1 MAQQLLYAAISRRSP
16 IITRS
21 IVSAVR
27 SRSIP
32 ILEHRALGPRHRTTR
47 YFTSTTTIQ
56 PPIQS
61 LYDHEQVERKWKAR
75 WAAETASASASA
87 APPPSTPRTGEKN
100 YVLSMFPYPSGKLH
114 MGHVRVYTISDTIAR
129 MQRMREAQRAIDH
142 GASTTTTSSSVLH
155 PMGWDAFG
163 LPAENAAV
171 AHKVD
176 PASWTRDNIATMKQ
190 QLLMLSTSFD
200 WNAELTTCQPE
211 YYKWTQWLFLR
222 LLQAGFAY
230 RNTALV
236 NWDPVDK
243 TVLANEQVSQSTS
256 IIWQINQSINT

>member
-1 MAQQLLYAAISRRSP
+1 
-16 IITRS
+16 
-21 IVSAVR
+21 
-27 SRSIP
+27 
-32 ILEHRALGPRHRTTR
+32 
-47 YFTSTTTIQ
+47 
-56 PPIQS
+56 
-61 LYDHEQVERKWKAR
+61 
-75 WAAETASASASA
+75 
-87 APPPSTPRTGEKN
+87 
-100 YVLSMFPYPSGKLH
+100 
-114 MGHVRVYTISDTIAR
+114 
-129 MQRMREAQRAIDH
+129 
-142 GASTTTTSSSVLH
+142 
-155 PMGWDAFG
+155 MGWDAFG